1 MGYDADDFIFV
12 DPERVRGLVSAMNT
26 AADALGA
33 IRADDQTLS
42 SALTMSTLLP
52 GTGIN
57 AACMAGSTHA
67 TTAMTATTEQVRV
80 MAARTDNGLSAVLAQ
95 EAESASRFPK

>member
-1 MGYDADDFIFV
+1 MSYDADEFIFV

-26 AADALGA
+26 AAETLGA

-42 SALTMSTLLP
+42 SLLTMAPLLP

-57 AACMAGSTHA
+57 AACTAGSTRA

-80 MAARTDNGLSAVLAQ
+80 MAVRTGNGLAAVLAQ
-95 EAESASRFPK
+95 EADSASRFPR